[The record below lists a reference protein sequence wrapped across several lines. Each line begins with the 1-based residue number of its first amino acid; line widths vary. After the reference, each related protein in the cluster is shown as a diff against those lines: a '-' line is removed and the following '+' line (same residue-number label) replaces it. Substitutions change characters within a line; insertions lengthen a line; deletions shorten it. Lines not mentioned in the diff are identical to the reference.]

1 MIIPSVK
8 DIVGSPS
15 IHWTSFWLVAAISWV
30 GLTQNLAPFKS
41 KLALHN
47 QRNLSYLDI
56 LWIQHWDTNPVIR
69 KPKTLH
75 RNRSKS
81 PLSLNG
87 AMPRCEFWNS
97 AVIFPLGKLR
107 AYGPSQWAEE
117 TQYRDSAGNGGEL
130 GIKLL
135 FPTSWDFLDAQ
146 SNKFHLLF
154 KVRWFGLSS
163 LTV

>member
-1 MIIPSVK
+1 MIIPTVK
-8 DIVGSPS
+8 DTVGFPS

-30 GLTQNLAPFKS
+30 GLTQDLAPFKS
-41 KLALHN
+41 RLVLDN
-47 QRNLSYLDI
+47 RRNLFYLDI
-56 LWIQHWDTNPVIR
+56 LWVQHWDTNPVTR

-81 PLSLNG
+81 PLSLDG

-97 AVIFPLGKLR
+97 AVIFPLEELR
-107 AYGPSQWAEE
+107 AYGSSQWAEE
-117 TQYRDSAGNGGEL
+117 AQYKDSARNGGEL

-146 SNKFHLLF
+146 SNKFPLLF
-154 KVRWFGLSS
+154 KVSWFGLIS
-163 LTV
+163 LIA